1 MLNLSLLTQS
11 LPEDLLEYIKD
22 FTLSPNI
29 RLKLFYEKH
38 KFDETK
44 LKEMLTKFTSKQ
56 LEQINWKYLYYKI
69 YKTSPPLYDNDN
81 LVPILKSVPNPKEFT
96 IFDDGEYEPSIIS
109 PYNLNGVL
117 RKYNLYKII
126 RSDYYSENVQ
136 SEMGRSHQ
144 QYKNIVSSWK
154 AIHEGQGT
162 SKIREIDEYF
172 QDLEFELIKNITIL
186 QKYQP

>member
-1 MLNLSLLTQS
+1 MLTLSQRIKS

-44 LKEMLTKFTSKQ
+44 LKKMLIKFTSKQ

-96 IFDDGEYEPSIIS
+96 IFNDSEYEPSII
-109 PYNLNGVL
+109 YNLNGVL
-117 RKYNLYKII
+117 RKYKLYNIN

-136 SEMGRSHQ
+136 SEMGRSRQ

-162 SKIREIDEYF
+162 SKIPEIDEYF
-172 QDLEFELIKNITIL
+172 QNLEFELIKTITIL
-186 QKYQP
+186 SK